1 MCVCSHLC
9 LPLSLRIAPWPRCG
23 SSFRCGC
30 FASSSPSPCSLLGR
44 LGETSRGR
52 VSAIVCSSAAR
63 PSRWTRLNT
72 VATISFHNLLFSYK
86 FHFHYPS
93 ETNKMH
99 SLSGRLQEML
109 QWQIHMYMYT
119 YNKACTAQRFQ
130 TWLHYIYSTLRII
143 IVYNIIYILCIIR
156 CVYNSYSVATCVCA
170 AVAGLFAAAAAAAAA
185 ASTGTRRETA
195 GKACHRHG
203 DVQTSQTLPF
213 SGLKQTRGHPLTR

>member
-1 MCVCSHLC
+1 MCVTVCVCVCSHLC

-93 ETNKMH
+93 ETNKCI
-99 SLSGRLQEML
+99 LLVGVYKRCFSGKF
-109 QWQIHMYMYT
+109 T
-119 YNKACTAQRFQ
+119 CTCILIIKPAQ
-130 TWLHYIYSTLRII
+130 LRGFKLGC
-143 IVYNIIYILCIIR
+143 IIYI
-156 CVYNSYSVATCVCA
+156 A
-170 AVAGLFAAAAAAAAA
+170 
-185 ASTGTRRETA
+185 
-195 GKACHRHG
+195 H
-203 DVQTSQTLPF
+203 
-213 SGLKQTRGHPLTR
+213 